1 MFSQQQ
7 EHRAGNRPKRRPP
20 QGGKNEGRMRDPSQL
35 EATSQTKIGDQPT
48 SIIAATGIIAQLAM
62 ASIKAVGKLP

>member
-1 MFSQQQ
+1 
-7 EHRAGNRPKRRPP
+7 
-20 QGGKNEGRMRDPSQL
+20 MRGPSQL

-62 ASIKAVGKLP
+62 ASIKAVAKLP